1 MDFLSF
7 FTQFYNNLLATGW
20 LEFVAVAFGLASV
33 WYARKEKIAV
43 YPTGIINVLIYV
55 YLCYHAGLYAD
66 MGINAFYFVMS
77 VYGWYRWTRKD
88 KQEKLLPISN
98 LSRKSWLLFLL
109 ATALFYVLVRIV
121 LVKFTDSTV
130 PDFDAF
136 TTAIFIIAMWLMAIK
151 KIENWI
157 FWIVGDAL
165 VIPLFAYKGLAFT
178 GVQYMVFLALAISG
192 FVEWRK
198 RLKEGASS

>member
-98 LSRKSWLLFLL
+98 LSRKSGLLFLL